1 MKGEKMPYKGFAV
14 LSRREALAALGGLVA
29 GVRVPFASADPLLF
43 FTGIDHI
50 TLEVQD
56 VQKSAAFYVRLF
68 GNNVLRDKKS
78 SRHYIKV
85 GPNYFALVPAGQG
98 PKTRVHTYLGAGI
111 TNFHAV
117 DVKRSLSQ
125 AGVEA
130 HDAPGGGLL
139 IVDPDGVPM
148 QLWEND
154 SWKLLSRFAAPV
166 SISGNGEPKIQPTQ
180 INHLL
185 LAVPDADKSA
195 VFYAKVFGPPASH
208 SENPKRI
215 WFRAGTDRVGLSIL
229 ATDLGSGKDQVS
241 GQHLA
246 GSGKLGIDHFGLI
259 APFDR
264 ETLARELHDAGA
276 KVLPQVTRGPD
287 AAAIDFR
294 DPDGYRVQIE
304 PPTRSRA

>member
-1 MKGEKMPYKGFAV
+1 MPYKGFAV
-14 LSRREALAALGGLVA
+14 LSRREALAALGGLA
-29 GVRVPFASADPLLF
+29 GGARAAFASADPLF
-43 FTGIDHI
+43 SFSGIDHI

-56 VQKSAAFYVRLF
+56 VQESAAFYARLF

-85 GPNYFALVPAGQG
+85 GPNYFALVPVGQG
-98 PKTRVHTYLGAGI
+98 PKTKVQTYLGLGI
-111 TNFHAV
+111 TDFQAA

-130 HDAPGGGLL
+130 HESPGGGLL

-154 SWKLLSRFAAPV
+154 SWKLLSKFAAPV
-166 SISGNGEPKIQPTQ
+166 SISGSGEPKIQPMQ

-195 VFYAKVFGPPASH
+195 VFYAKVFGTPASH

-229 ATDLGSGKDQVS
+229 ATDLGSGKDQVN

-264 ETLARELHDAGA
+264 VVLTRELQDAGA
-276 KVLPQVTRGPD
+276 KVLPQVTSGPD

-294 DPDGYRVQIE
+294 DPDGYRVQIT
-304 PPTRSRA
+304 PPARSRA